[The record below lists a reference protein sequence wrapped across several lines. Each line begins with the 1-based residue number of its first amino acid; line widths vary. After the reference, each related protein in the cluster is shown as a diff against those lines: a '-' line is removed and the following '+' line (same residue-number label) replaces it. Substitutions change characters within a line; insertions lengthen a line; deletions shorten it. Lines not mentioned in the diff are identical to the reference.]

1 MGELVFG
8 LVLLAVAFFLR
19 LGAATVRSESAAGR
33 PISGTLRILSYVALV
48 AGVVTLLASTTV
60 VINAGEVGVR
70 HAFGTVDPKPL
81 LPGIRIVTPWSSVE
95 HFTTREEQY
104 PFTGDQVEEIAAL
117 SSEQMGMTVDVG
129 IRWQIDPQRSE
140 ERRVGKEC
148 RSRWSP
154 Y

>member
-19 LGAATVRSESAAGR
+19 LGAATVRGETTGGR
-33 PISGTLRILSYVALV
+33 SISGILRILSYAAL
-48 AGVVTLLASTTV
+48 AIGVITLLGSTTV

-70 HAFGTVDPKPL
+70 HAFVTVDPKPL

-95 HFTTREEQY
+95 RFTTREEQY

-117 SSEQMGMTVDVG
+117 SS
-129 IRWQIDPQRSE
+129 
-140 ERRVGKEC
+140 
-148 RSRWSP
+148 
-154 Y
+154 